1 MPDGMYL
8 YEFVLLIAGS
18 LLFVV
23 LLIAFL
29 RQIFTKQPYKSLL
42 MFFLLPI
49 LMIGFPA
56 ISEIKIDQGV
66 IEIQKQTDA
75 LRDDP
80 NSSQKRASLQNQV
93 ENLGQRRFKN
103 PNTLATIA
111 SAQFALG
118 HDAGAETNLHQALA
132 ANPSLPQAKD
142 LQKRIEVTNRL
153 KELSKAA
160 EKQPNDPQVKQQLQN
175 TAVLAKQLR
184 VVNPEAL
191 KAIANAQH

>member
-1 MPDGMYL
+1 MRRL
-8 YEFVLLIAGS
+8 T
-18 LLFVV
+18 FVV

-132 ANPSLPQAKD
+132 ANPSLPQ
-142 LQKRIEVTNRL
+142 LPTVSTISTVRIRAFWLRKGCHWRL
-153 KELSKAA
+153 ARQWL
-160 EKQPNDPQVKQQLQN
+160 DR
-175 TAVLAKQLR
+175 QLR
-184 VVNPEAL
+184 TNETEPLA
-191 KAIANAQH
+191 ASRQWHPINGIGSNQP